1 MPAISETGK
10 KRPRLAGRLPGRIKD
25 FGELVKFSHTVFL
38 FPFALSAVVLAMGQ
52 ATLTWAK
59 GLWIVVALVA
69 ARSAAMVNN
78 RIADLRYDAQNPRT
92 AARPMV
98 SGRVSKPLAWAW
110 LTCACAA
117 FVLASAMLG
126 PACLYLSPVALAW
139 VLGYSYA
146 KRFTFLC
153 HLWLGLAT
161 ALAPVGAWVAM
172 TGSFGWPITVLA
184 LAVACWVGGFDV
196 IYACQDIDF
205 DREQKLHSLPA
216 RLGLGRALWISR
228 GMHLLAALGLW
239 ALGPL
244 FGLGRIYLVGVGL
257 VGALL
262 VVEHVLV
269 AIKRANIP
277 MAFFT
282 VNGVVSIVYFLFI
295 VADRLAG
302 AR

>member
-1 MPAISETGK
+1 MNHFKVITT
-10 KRPRLAGRLPGRIKD
+10 RIKD

-59 GLWIVVALVA
+59 GFWIVVALVA
-69 ARSAAMVNN
+69 ARSAAMVIN

-98 SGRVSKPLAWAW
+98 SGRVGKPLAWAW
-110 LTCACAA
+110 LIAACAA

-139 VLGYSYA
+139 VLGYSFA

-153 HLWLGLAT
+153 HIWLGLAT
-161 ALAPVGAWVAM
+161 ALAPLGAWVAM
-172 TGSFGWPITVLA
+172 TGALDWPIVLLA
-184 LAVACWVGGFDV
+184 LAVACWVGGFDI

-205 DREQKLHSLPA
+205 DRAQKLHSLPA
-216 RLGLGRALWISR
+216 RLGLHGALWISR
-228 GMHLLAALGLW
+228 GLHLLAALGFW
-239 ALGPL
+239 GLGPL
-244 FGLGRIYLVGVGL
+244 FGLGRIYLAGVAL
-257 VGALL
+257 IAVLL

-269 AIKRANIP
+269 AVKRANIP

-282 VNGVVSIVYFLFI
+282 VNGVVSIAYFLFLLI
-295 VADRLAG
+295 DRLAS
-302 AR
+302 A

>member
-1 MPAISETGK
+1 MIAT
-10 KRPRLAGRLPGRIKD
+10 RIKD

-59 GLWIVVALVA
+59 GFWIVVALVA
-69 ARSAAMVNN
+69 ARSAAMVIN

-110 LTCACAA
+110 LIAACAA

-139 VLGYSYA
+139 VLGYSFA

-153 HLWLGLAT
+153 HIWLGLAT
-161 ALAPVGAWVAM
+161 ALAPLGAWVAM
-172 TGSFGWPITVLA
+172 TGALDWPIVLLA
-184 LAVACWVGGFDV
+184 LAVACWVGGFDI

-205 DREQKLHSLPA
+205 DRAHKLHSLPA
-216 RLGLGRALWISR
+216 RLGLHGALWISR
-228 GMHLLAALGLW
+228 GLHLLAALGFW

-244 FGLGRIYLVGVGL
+244 FGLGRIYLTGVAL
-257 VGALL
+257 IALL
-262 VVEHVLV
+262 LLVEHVLV
-269 AIKRANIP
+269 AVKRANIP

-282 VNGVVSIVYFLFI
+282 VNGVVSIAYFLFLLI
-295 VADRLAG
+295 DRLAS
-302 AR
+302 A

>member
-1 MPAISETGK
+1 MKTS
-10 KRPRLAGRLPGRIKD
+10 LAFARIKD

-59 GLWIVVALVA
+59 GFWIVVALVA
-69 ARSAAMVNN
+69 ARSAAMVIN

-110 LTCACAA
+110 LIAACAA

-139 VLGYSYA
+139 VLGYSFA

-153 HLWLGLAT
+153 HIWLGLAT
-161 ALAPVGAWVAM
+161 ALAPLGAWVAM
-172 TGSFGWPITVLA
+172 TGALDWPIVLLA
-184 LAVACWVGGFDV
+184 LAVACWVGGFDI

-205 DREQKLHSLPA
+205 DRAHKLHSLPA
-216 RLGLGRALWISR
+216 RLGLHGALWISR
-228 GMHLLAALGLW
+228 GLHLLAALGFW

-244 FGLGRIYLVGVGL
+244 FGLGRIYLTGVAL
-257 VGALL
+257 IALL
-262 VVEHVLV
+262 LLVEHVLV
-269 AIKRANIP
+269 AVKRANIP

-282 VNGVVSIVYFLFI
+282 VNGVVSIAYFLFLLI
-295 VADRLAG
+295 DRLAS
-302 AR
+302 A

>member
-1 MPAISETGK
+1 MTIPAYMKTS
-10 KRPRLAGRLPGRIKD
+10 LAFARIKD

-59 GLWIVVALVA
+59 GFWIVVALVA
-69 ARSAAMVNN
+69 ARSAAMVIN

-110 LTCACAA
+110 LIAACAA

-139 VLGYSYA
+139 VLGYSFA

-153 HLWLGLAT
+153 HIWLGLAT
-161 ALAPVGAWVAM
+161 ALAPLGAWVAM
-172 TGSFGWPITVLA
+172 TGALDWPIVLLA
-184 LAVACWVGGFDV
+184 LAVACWVGGFDI

-205 DREQKLHSLPA
+205 DRAHKLHSLPA
-216 RLGLGRALWISR
+216 RLGLHGALWISR
-228 GMHLLAALGLW
+228 GLHLLAALGFW

-244 FGLGRIYLVGVGL
+244 FGLGRIYLTGVAL
-257 VGALL
+257 IALL
-262 VVEHVLV
+262 LLVEHVLV
-269 AIKRANIP
+269 AVKRANIP

-282 VNGVVSIVYFLFI
+282 VNGVVSIAYFLFLLI
-295 VADRLAG
+295 DRLAS
-302 AR
+302 A

>member
-1 MPAISETGK
+1 MQNTITT
-10 KRPRLAGRLPGRIKD
+10 RIKD

-59 GLWIVVALVA
+59 GFWIVVALVA
-69 ARSAAMVNN
+69 ARSAAMVIN

-139 VLGYSYA
+139 VLGYSFA

-153 HLWLGLAT
+153 HIWLGLAT
-161 ALAPVGAWVAM
+161 ALAPLGAWVAM
-172 TGSFGWPITVLA
+172 TGALDWPIVLLA
-184 LAVACWVGGFDV
+184 LAVACWVGGFDI

-205 DREQKLHSLPA
+205 DRAHKLHSLPA
-216 RLGLGRALWISR
+216 RLGLHGALWISR
-228 GMHLLAALGLW
+228 GLHLLAALGFW

-244 FGLGRIYLVGVGL
+244 FGLGRIYLAGVAL
-257 VGALL
+257 IALL
-262 VVEHVLV
+262 LLVEHVLV
-269 AIKRANIP
+269 AVKRANIP

-282 VNGVVSIVYFLFI
+282 VNGVVSIAYFLFLLI
-295 VADRLAG
+295 DRLAS
-302 AR
+302 A

>member
-1 MPAISETGK
+1 MQNTITT
-10 KRPRLAGRLPGRIKD
+10 RIKD

-59 GLWIVVALVA
+59 GFWIVVALVA
-69 ARSAAMVNN
+69 ARSAAMVIN

-110 LTCACAA
+110 LIAACAA

-139 VLGYSYA
+139 VLGYSFA

-153 HLWLGLAT
+153 HIWLGLAT
-161 ALAPVGAWVAM
+161 ALAPLGAWVAM
-172 TGSFGWPITVLA
+172 TGALDWPIVLLA
-184 LAVACWVGGFDV
+184 LAVACWVGGFDI

-205 DREQKLHSLPA
+205 DRAHKLHSLPA
-216 RLGLGRALWISR
+216 RLGLHGALWISR
-228 GMHLLAALGLW
+228 GLHLLAALGFW

-244 FGLGRIYLVGVGL
+244 FGLGRIYLTGVAL
-257 VGALL
+257 IALL
-262 VVEHVLV
+262 LLVEHVLV
-269 AIKRANIP
+269 AVKRANIP

-282 VNGVVSIVYFLFI
+282 VNGVVSIAYFLFLLI
-295 VADRLAG
+295 DRLAS
-302 AR
+302 A

>member
-1 MPAISETGK
+1 MQNTITT
-10 KRPRLAGRLPGRIKD
+10 RIKD

-59 GLWIVVALVA
+59 GFWIVVALVA
-69 ARSAAMVNN
+69 ARSAAMVIN

-110 LTCACAA
+110 LIAACAA

-139 VLGYSYA
+139 VLGYSFA

-153 HLWLGLAT
+153 HIWLGLAT
-161 ALAPVGAWVAM
+161 ALAPLGAWVAM
-172 TGSFGWPITVLA
+172 TGALDWPIVLLA
-184 LAVACWVGGFDV
+184 LAVACWVGGFDI

-205 DREQKLHSLPA
+205 DRAHKLHSLPA
-216 RLGLGRALWISR
+216 RLGLHGALWISR
-228 GMHLLAALGLW
+228 GLHLLAALGFW

-244 FGLGRIYLVGVGL
+244 FGLGRIYLAGVAL
-257 VGALL
+257 IALL
-262 VVEHVLV
+262 LLVEHVLV
-269 AIKRANIP
+269 AVKRANIP

-282 VNGVVSIVYFLFI
+282 VNGVVSIAYFLFLLI
-295 VADRLAG
+295 DRLAS
-302 AR
+302 A